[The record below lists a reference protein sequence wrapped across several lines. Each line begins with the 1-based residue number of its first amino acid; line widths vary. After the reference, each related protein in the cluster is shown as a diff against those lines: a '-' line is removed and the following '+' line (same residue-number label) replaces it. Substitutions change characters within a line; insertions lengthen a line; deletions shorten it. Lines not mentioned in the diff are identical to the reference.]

1 MRWLDEHTA
10 YGKTALVAVE
20 TALYNFDRLYEYII
34 PGEFEERIG
43 AGQRVSLH
51 FGRGQAPANAMV
63 FEVRE
68 REFSTKELK
77 YIKRLADNQA
87 VLNDE
92 QLRLAVW
99 IKENTFCTYYDAVRL
114 LLPAK
119 SIDPSKAKQTGK
131 ANQKLRLAFESGG
144 KGTEPIAPIAEN
156 NDILPALPT
165 AKQRQVLDFLAENGT
180 ASTHEITQLCGV
192 GAGVV
197 SALIKKGLIQI
208 APDESEAERNGGDII
223 SAASESITLSAEQRR
238 VYDGIS
244 ALMNSPEAKC
254 ALLRGVTGSGKTLV
268 FIELIKQA
276 LNREQTAL
284 MLVPEISLTPQMTK
298 RFVNTF
304 GGIVAVTHSGLTLTE
319 RAQVYE
325 RIRKGE
331 ARIVIGARS
340 AVFAPLNN
348 IGIIIIDEEGEHTYR
363 SENNPRYHARNIA
376 KQRAFYHKALLLLA
390 SATPSLESYH
400 FAATGRYALFEL
412 NERYGESLLPIV
424 KIADM
429 REERGNFSDELKSAL
444 IKTRLAGE
452 QSLLLINRRG
462 YHTYVSC
469 MSCSTAL
476 TCPNCRVALTYHKPG
491 NRVMCHYCGYYAPL
505 PQTCPNCGSVKIN
518 AIGSGTQRIEDELAD
533 LLPGARILRMDS
545 DTTRTRGVYE
555 RQFADFAAGEYDVM
569 VGTQMIAKGLDFENV
584 TLVGVLQ
591 IDKALYS
598 GDYMGYEQTF
608 SLITQVVGRS
618 GRAAKPGRA
627 IIQTYTPEHYVLRL
641 AAKQDYPVFYN
652 NEIAV
657 RRELVY
663 PPFCDIC
670 NFVLSHADERVCEQA
685 AVIFA
690 DIFAQKASGLPT
702 VILGPTKA
710 GTGSIMG
717 KFRQKLLVKCKNNKA
732 FRRAASEAL
741 IAARQDRTN
750 FNGTSIYA
758 EINGAII

>member
-10 YGKTALVAVE
+10 FGKTALVAVE

-34 PGEFEERIG
+34 PGEFEDKLS
-43 AGQRVSLH
+43 AGQRVSVH
-51 FGRGQAPANAMV
+51 FGRGQGSANAANAMV

-68 REFSTKELK
+68 RQFSTKELK
-77 YIKRLADNQA
+77 YVKRLADFCP

-92 QLRLAVW
+92 QLRLAAW

-114 LLPAK
+114 LLPVKSVDTAK
-119 SIDPSKAKQTGK
+119 LKPTSK
-131 ANQKLRLAFESGG
+131 ANQRLCLAPP
-144 KGTEPIAPIAEN
+144 EPQDAEP
-156 NDILPALPT
+156 DVFLYAAPT
-165 AKQRQVLDFLAENGT
+165 AKQRQVLDFLEENGIAT
-180 ASTHEITQLCGV
+180 AHEITQFCDV
-192 GAGVV
+192 GAGVI
-197 SALIKKGLIQI
+197 STLIKRRLIQV
-208 APDESEAERNGGDII
+208 APPEAAADGDITP
-223 SAASESITLSAEQRR
+223 AAAENIILSNEQRR
-238 VYDGIS
+238 VYDGIL
-244 ALMNSPEAKC
+244 ALMNHPEPKC

-276 LNREQTAL
+276 LSQGKTAL

-319 RAQVYE
+319 RAQVYD
-325 RIRKGE
+325 RIKKGE
-331 ARIVIGARS
+331 ASIVIGARS
-340 AVFAPLNN
+340 AVFAPLEN
-348 IGIIIIDEEGEHTYR
+348 IGIIIMDEEGEHTYR

-376 KQRAFYHKALLLLA
+376 KQRAFYHKSLLLLA

-400 FAATGRYALFEL
+400 CAVTGRYTLFEL
-412 NERYGESLLPIV
+412 NERYGQSLLPIV

-429 REERGNFSDELKSAL
+429 RDERGNFSDELKSAL
-444 IKTRLAGE
+444 IKTRLNGE

-491 NRVMCHYCGYYAPL
+491 NRIMCHYCGYYAPL
-505 PQTCPNCGSVKIN
+505 PQTCPICGSAKIN

-555 RQFADFAAGEYDVM
+555 KQFADFAAGEYDVM

-618 GRAAKPGRA
+618 GRAAKSGSA

-641 AAKQDYPVFYN
+641 AAKQDYPVFYS

-657 RRELVY
+657 RRELFY

-670 NFVLSHADERVCEQA
+670 NFVLSHADEKACEQA

-690 DIFAQKASGLPT
+690 DIFTERAKNLPT
-702 VILGPTKA
+702 VILGPTRA
-710 GTGSIMG
+710 GTGSILG
-717 KFRQKLLVKCKNNKA
+717 KFRRKLLVKCKNNKA
-732 FRRAASEAL
+732 FRKAASEAL

-750 FNGTSIYA
+750 FNGIAIYA
-758 EINGAII
+758 EINGTII